1 MNDRPWKFN
10 NNELTSSLETWI
22 KLSKEVEKNEKI
34 APDQKQLNDIK
45 DLLGRIKDQ
54 ITNLEASLPRPLD
67 RLGSDEPS
75 DQTAPTPPPS

>member
-54 ITNLEASLPRPLD
+54 ITSLEASLPRPLD
-67 RLGSDEPS
+67 KRDLSESSDP
-75 DQTAPTPPPS
+75 TAPTQLQP